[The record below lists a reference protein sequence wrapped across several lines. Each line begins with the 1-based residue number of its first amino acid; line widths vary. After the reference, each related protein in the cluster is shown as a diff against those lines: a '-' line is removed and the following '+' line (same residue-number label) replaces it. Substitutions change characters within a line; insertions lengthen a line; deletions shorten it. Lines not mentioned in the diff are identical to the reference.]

1 MVPLWRPAR
10 RSWGADMSAY
20 AAAWLSFLLT
30 LLGLLA
36 VPLII
41 NICMKINLRL
51 SATRN
56 AQAPTE
62 REEPIHGS

>member
-1 MVPLWRPAR
+1 
-10 RSWGADMSAY
+10 MSAY

-36 VPLII
+36 VPFII